1 MSRRPGR
8 VWAVAIASAL
18 LLGVGLPPG
27 AVPVPVATAQTPRTI
42 TIEVPGNGA
51 SVTSPVAVQGRVTVA
66 PFENNLVGRVYDGS
80 GREVGRG
87 PITVTAPDMGQP
99 GTFSGSIPFSVSGFT
114 PGRVEIED
122 VNASGGPPFAT
133 ASVQVNLD
141 TLGPAWLD
149 QAAPVNWNGPRNP
162 LPVAPPP
169 QSAAPPDPR
178 CLETLR
184 PPETAEDQQ
193 VSAAGWGLVGQ
204 FTGGWGLRIVA
215 GQSGFDGMCRPLS
228 YQVFVFSGG
237 TYAGTMSPGPMDAR
251 TDGAWQ
257 QAQIFSGGQ
266 SLSATFARYRF
277 EDPLCCPSGSS
288 VVTYNLDRS
297 GVAPVLVAQNTV
309 TTYQE
314 PASP

>member
-1 MSRRPGR
+1 M
-8 VWAVAIASAL
+8 
-18 LLGVGLPPG
+18 
-27 AVPVPVATAQTPRTI
+27 
-42 TIEVPGNGA
+42 
-51 SVTSPVAVQGRVTVA
+51 AVQGRVTVA
-66 PFENNLVGRVYDGS
+66 PFENTLVGRVYDGS

-133 ASVQVNLD
+133 AAVQVNLD

-169 QSAAPPDPR
+169 PSAAPPDPR

-204 FTGGWGLRIVA
+204 FTGGWGLRIVT

-237 TYAGTMSPGPMDAR
+237 TYAGTMSPGPMDSR

-257 QAQIFSGGQ
+257 QALIFTAGSP
-266 SLSATFARYRF
+266 SPPPSPATASKIPCAAPR
-277 EDPLCCPSGSS
+277 
-288 VVTYNLDRS
+288 DRPWS
-297 GVAPVLVAQNTV
+297 PTTSTAAGWRRCWWPEYGHDVPGAGVAIGGPPGSPLRTRAATSRAARGRP
-309 TTYQE
+309 TRCAWRRIR
-314 PASP
+314 ASRASAATR

>member
-1 MSRRPGR
+1 MSRAPGW
-8 VWAVAIASAL
+8 VWAGAIVGAF
-18 LLGVGLPPG
+18 LLGGGVPPG
-27 AVPVPVATAQTPRTI
+27 AVPVATAQAPRTI

-51 SVTSPVAVQGRVTVA
+51 SVTSPVAVQGRVTIA

-80 GREVGRG
+80 GRVVGQG
-87 PITVTAPDMGQP
+87 PIAVTAPGLGQP
-99 GTFSGSIPFSVSGFT
+99 GTFSGSIPFSASGFG

-122 VNASGGPPFAT
+122 VNVSGGPPFAT

-141 TLGPAWLD
+141 ALGPAWLD

-162 LPVAPPP
+162 VPVAPP
-169 QSAAPPDPR
+169 APVDPR

-184 PPETAEDQQ
+184 PAETAEDQQ

-204 FTGGWGLRIVA
+204 FSGGWGVRVVT

-228 YQVFVFSGG
+228 SQVFVFSGG
-237 TYAGTMSPGPMDAR
+237 TYAGTMSPGPMSSR

-257 QAQIFSGGQ
+257 QAQILSGGQ
-266 SLSATFARYRF
+266 ALTATFARYRP

-288 VVTYNLDRS
+288 VVNYTLDRS
-297 GVAPVLVAQNTV
+297 GVAPVLVVQDTV
-309 TTYQE
+309 TTYQD
-314 PASP
+314 PTP

>member
-1 MSRRPGR
+1 MGRRPGR
-8 VWAVAIASAL
+8 VWAVAIASAF

-27 AVPVPVATAQTPRTI
+27 SVPVPVATAQTPRTI
-42 TIEVPGNGA
+42 TIEVPGNAA
-51 SVTSPVAVQGRVTVA
+51 SVTSPVSVQGRVTVA
-66 PFENNLVGRVYDGS
+66 PFENTLVGRVYDGS
-80 GREVGRG
+80 GREVGQG
-87 PITVTAPDMGQP
+87 PITVTAPGMGQP

-122 VNASGGPPFAT
+122 VNAAGGPPFAT

-162 LPVAPPP
+162 VPVAPPP
-169 QSAAPPDPR
+169 QLAAPPDPR

-184 PPETAEDQQ
+184 PPETADDQQ
-193 VSAAGWGLVGQ
+193 VSAAGSAWWGSSIVGLE
-204 FTGGWGLRIVA
+204 LRIVTGRFGLTDVPA
-215 GQSGFDGMCRPLS
+215 PVLPGLRLLRE
-228 YQVFVFSGG
+228 
-237 TYAGTMSPGPMDAR
+237 THTGTMSPGPMDSR

-288 VVTYNLDRS
+288 VVSYTLDRS
-297 GVAPVLVAQNTV
+297 GVAPVLVAQDTV

>member
-8 VWAVAIASAL
+8 MRAGAIAGAL
-18 LLGVGLPPG
+18 LLSAGLLPG
-27 AVPVPVATAQTPRTI
+27 GLPVATAQVPRTI
-42 TIEVPGNGA
+42 TIEAPGAGA
-51 SVTSPVAVQGRVTVA
+51 SVISPVAVQGRVTVA
-66 PFENNLVGRVYDGS
+66 PFENNLVGRVFDGA
-80 GREVGRG
+80 GGLVGEG
-87 PITVTAPDMGQP
+87 PVPVTAPGLGQP

-169 QSAAPPDPR
+169 PSAAPPDPR

-297 GVAPVLVAQNTV
+297 GEAPVLVAQNTV